1 MQYEFQVA
9 MTCEGCAK
17 AVRTLVSKVPGMLF
31 ACTLASRCRGG
42 AEDLTF
48 FWVQLGV
55 EEVNIDVAKKQ
66 VLVKGTASSD
76 DLLAAI
82 KKTGKETTLV
92 SS

>member
-1 MQYEFQVA
+1 MSSTTYEFQVA

-17 AVRTLVSKVPGMLF
+17 AVRTLVGKVP
-31 ACTLASRCRGG
+31 
-42 AEDLTF
+42 
-48 FWVQLGV
+48 GV

-76 DLLAAI
+76 ALLAAI

>member
-1 MQYEFQVA
+1 M
-9 MTCEGCAK
+9 
-17 AVRTLVSKVPGMLF
+17 
-31 ACTLASRCRGG
+31 
-42 AEDLTF
+42 
-48 FWVQLGV
+48 

-76 DLLAAI
+76 ALLAAI